1 MGNIQNHICLLKV
14 FGPESKPASKS
25 IPQLTYEIFKRKRI
39 MTNNITLYR
48 MWKITPEKWHM
59 ENTYGWKCWEREVFL
74 IKRDVWE
81 YQLNSMQDFR
91 GTLIKT
97 KTKTKTKNPVI
108 SVA

>member
-48 MWKITPEKWHM
+48 MWKITPEKM
-59 ENTYGWKCWEREVFL
+59 TYGEHIWMKMLGERS
-74 IKRDVWE
+74 IPDKKRC
-81 YQLNSMQDFR
+81 LR
-91 GTLIKT
+91 
-97 KTKTKTKNPVI
+97 I
-108 SVA
+108 ST